1 MIMVVEVAYRHYP
14 TDDPERF
21 ARNCLTLTL
30 TLAKLGIDV
39 VA

>member
-14 TDDPERF
+14 TDDLERF
-21 ARNCLTLTL
+21 ARNCLTL

>member
-14 TDDPERF
+14 TDDLERF
-21 ARNCLTLTL
+21 ARNCLTSL